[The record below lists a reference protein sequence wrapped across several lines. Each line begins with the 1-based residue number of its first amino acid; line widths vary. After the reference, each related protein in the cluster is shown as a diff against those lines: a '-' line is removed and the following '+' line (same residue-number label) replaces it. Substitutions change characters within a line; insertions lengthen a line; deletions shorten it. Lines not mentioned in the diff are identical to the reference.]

1 MSELEAIRNRARQD
15 LVIVTE
21 DGLEDVHVWEH
32 SLRVTKM
39 ARQIADFPDV
49 AANSIDHT
57 VLTAAGLYHDAGW
70 VTQVADGEVTR
81 EAIRCKPTSPLQREL
96 SAAMMKRSCEGT
108 LSKQI
113 IDSASACIRALGNH
127 DIDLP
132 EAQLLAEADNLD
144 EFGALALLQL
154 FRKHVIEGKGLE
166 AAIETWKTQER
177 YGYWTARIKD
187 SFRFESVKRIAHLRV
202 QVFDGMI
209 RELSRHH
216 RGEDL
221 ADGAAL

>member
-32 SLRVTKM
+32 SLRVTSM
-39 ARQIADFPDV
+39 ARRIADFPDV
-49 AANSIDHT
+49 AANPIDHT

-81 EAIRCKPTSPLQREL
+81 EAIRCKPASPLQREL
-96 SAAMMKRSCEGT
+96 SAAMMERSCEGT
-108 LSKQI
+108 LSKQT
-113 IDSASACIRALGNH
+113 IDSASACIRALSNH
-127 DIDLP
+127 DIDLL
-132 EAQLLAEADNLD
+132 EAQLIAEADNLD
-144 EFGALALLQL
+144 EFGALSLLHL
-154 FRKHVIEGKGLE
+154 ARKQVIEGKGLE